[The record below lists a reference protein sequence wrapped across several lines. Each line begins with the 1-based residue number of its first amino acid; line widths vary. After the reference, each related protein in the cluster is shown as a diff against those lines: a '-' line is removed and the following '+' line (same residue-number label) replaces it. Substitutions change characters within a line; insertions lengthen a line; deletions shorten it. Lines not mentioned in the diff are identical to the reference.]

1 VPRSS
6 RAAPLA
12 EGGSISSSSFKLT
25 GFGHEPAYK
34 NSIAQQTSLFAINKT
49 RMTKFFKQA
58 FMTIAAL
65 AMALVNYTYA
75 GTGLFMREAIQLP
88 AMRTH
93 CIGRYLIDL
102 PEEYAMTPGSE
113 LELYYGLGKD
123 FERVKVQLS
132 RQQGDQPTLEKMIR
146 KVSGDLQSEQHF
158 KSPSK
163 NMLAGVNEI
172 SQSTILVRAYD
183 DQSLLNYFR
192 FHLYALRGEAIAR
205 FEGFNYTDSR
215 RTPEY
220 IEKQLIEA
228 AQNTTYAAK
237 PESAGRG
244 TCLGSVVVDA
254 KQDGEVFRIS
264 FLSKQ
269 HPDAKIA
276 IDMNSLPEKGDGG
289 LLQRVDSK
297 AGMLRLLDFSSST
310 LRRGKRPIAGRP
322 GEELLDTGKDK
333 GKVVRYFVAE
343 TLVTEPSSPARPV
356 IAISMNMGGQDK
368 DGEYID
374 PSLSEREAL
383 AWWDAIVGSI
393 RLRPGAF

>member
-1 VPRSS
+1 
-6 RAAPLA
+6 
-12 EGGSISSSSFKLT
+12 
-25 GFGHEPAYK
+25 
-34 NSIAQQTSLFAINKT
+34 
-49 RMTKFFKQA
+49 MTKSFKQA
-58 FMTIAAL
+58 LMIIAAL
-65 AMALVNYTYA
+65 AMAVVNYTYA
-75 GTGLFMREAIQLP
+75 GTGLLMRETIQVP

-102 PEEYAMTPGSE
+102 PEEYVMTPGSE
-113 LELYYGLGKD
+113 LELYFGLGKD
-123 FERVKVQLS
+123 FESVKIQVP
-132 RQQGDQPTLEKMIR
+132 RQNGNQPTLEKIIR
-146 KVSGDLQSEQHF
+146 RSAGDLEARQHF

-163 NMLAGVNEI
+163 NMLAGIKEI
-172 SQSTILVRAYD
+172 DKNIKFVRSFSSPYAID
-183 DQSLLNYFR
+183 SLKLQLFAQ
-192 FHLYALRGEAIAR
+192 HSEAIVR
-205 FEGFNYTDSR
+205 FEDFKYDNPNSSL
-215 RTPEY
+215 EHV
-220 IEKQLIEA
+220 ENQLLHA

-244 TCLGSVVVDA
+244 ACLGSAVIDA

-269 HPDAKIA
+269 HPDIKIA

-322 GEELLDTGKDK
+322 GEELLDAGKDK
-333 GKVVRYFVAE
+333 GKVVRYFVVE

-356 IAISMNMGGQDK
+356 IAISMNMGGQNK
-368 DGEYID
+368 DGEYVD

-393 RLRPGAF
+393 RLRPGAL

>member
-1 VPRSS
+1 
-6 RAAPLA
+6 
-12 EGGSISSSSFKLT
+12 
-25 GFGHEPAYK
+25 
-34 NSIAQQTSLFAINKT
+34 
-49 RMTKFFKQA
+49 MTEIFKQTL
-58 FMTIAAL
+58 MTIAAL
-65 AMALVNYTYA
+65 AMAVANYTYA
-75 GTGLFMREAIQLP
+75 GTGLFMRETIQLP

-102 PEEYAMTPGSE
+102 PEEYAITPASE

-123 FERVKVQLS
+123 FERIRVQIP
-132 RQQGDQPTLEKMIR
+132 RQHADQPTLGKMVR
-146 KVSGDLQSEQHF
+146 TAAGDLEVRQHF
-158 KSPSK
+158 ESPSK
-163 NMLAGVNEI
+163 NMLARVKEI
-172 SQSTILVRAYD
+172 SKSDTMVVAYRD
-183 DQSLLNYFR
+183 SRVSEYFR
-192 FHLYALRGEAIAR
+192 FHLYALRGQAIAR

-228 AQNTTYAAK
+228 AQNTTYAEN

-244 TCLGSVVVDA
+244 TCLGPAVIDA

-269 HPDAKIA
+269 HPDARIA

-343 TLVTEPSSPARPV
+343 TLVTEPSSPARVV

-374 PSLSEREAL
+374 PSLSECEAL
-383 AWWDAIVGSI
+383 AWWDTIVGSI
-393 RLRPGAF
+393 RPRPGAF

>member
-1 VPRSS
+1 
-6 RAAPLA
+6 
-12 EGGSISSSSFKLT
+12 
-25 GFGHEPAYK
+25 
-34 NSIAQQTSLFAINKT
+34 
-49 RMTKFFKQA
+49 MTKSFKQA

-65 AMALVNYTYA
+65 AMTVVNYTYA
-75 GTGLFMREAIQLP
+75 GTGLFMRETIQLP

-102 PEEYAMTPGSE
+102 PEEYAMTSGSE

-123 FERVKVQLS
+123 FKRIKVQVPS
-132 RQQGDQPTLEKMIR
+132 QWSDQPALTKTIR
-146 KVSGDLQSEQHF
+146 KATIDLETDQHF
-158 KSPSK
+158 KSLSK
-163 NMLAGVNEI
+163 SMLAEFKEI
-172 SQSTILVRAYD
+172 DKQMALIRAYSSPHTLTSFEL
-183 DQSLLNYFR
+183 SLFAQRGNAVIQYINKKYSSSEESIDYF
-192 FHLYALRGEAIAR
+192 E
-205 FEGFNYTDSR
+205 S
-215 RTPEY
+215 
-220 IEKQLIEA
+220 QLIKA
-228 AQNTTYAAK
+228 AQSTTYAST
-237 PESAGRG
+237 PESASRG
-244 TCLGSVVVDA
+244 TCLGSAVIDA

-269 HPDAKIA
+269 HPDVKIA

-297 AGMLRLLDFSSST
+297 AGTLRLLDFSSST

-343 TLVTEPSSPARPV
+343 TLVTEPSSPVRPV

-393 RLRPGAF
+393 RLRPGAL